1 MYNLSDLAKRAFQQG
16 RQYVTITMDGLTITD
31 EDILEGGLV
40 INRSSQSGTSIEIG
54 SVIAAE
60 MALQLQN
67 YDERFDNVDFEGKT
81 MNVVLSSTDGYDEYS
96 LPMGYFIIDEVKKQN
111 SKVQIT
117 ALDRMAAFDKPIAG
131 MASGSLANTLI
142 WCATKCGVPC
152 QLTTADLSIY
162 PNYNVTVSAIADGEH
177 TYREI
182 LAWACECMG
191 ICAYA
196 DWAGRLSV
204 GWYADT
210 GVNLTNAEIKDG
222 TLELAEN
229 AITITGVKVDNTVF
243 GNDGYIIQITDNDF
257 ATENYMAVGQ
267 ALLTHLQGFFYTP
280 VSMTVLP
287 MPWLWPLDGG
297 FINGTQIILSGITF
311 KINGYTALEA
321 KGESLTKKGMA
332 SGNPLTRRESALVKA
347 LQEAARAET
356 DMKIDNILLMNQLAA
371 YSMGLYPHIEELPD
385 GSKIFTYSD
394 TPDLE
399 DSQKVYRFNANG
411 FFVSNDGGETWNSG
425 LDSDGNLIVHILT
438 ADQIVTG
445 ILRDATGTNYWN
457 LDTGELRMVGIDVGV
472 GARNYIRNSNTL
484 DFSADSFSWMFT
496 FNGNQAM
503 VNGNNMEVLYHA

>member
-1 MYNLSDLAKRAFQQG
+1 M
-16 RQYVTITMDGLTITD
+16 
-31 EDILEGGLV
+31 
-40 INRSSQSGTSIEIG
+40 
-54 SVIAAE
+54 
-60 MALQLQN
+60 
-67 YDERFDNVDFEGKT
+67 
-81 MNVVLSSTDGYDEYS
+81 
-96 LPMGYFIIDEVKKQN
+96 
-111 SKVQIT
+111 
-117 ALDRMAAFDKPIAG
+117 
-131 MASGSLANTLI
+131 
-142 WCATKCGVPC
+142 
-152 QLTTADLSIY
+152 
-162 PNYNVTVSAIADGEH
+162 
-177 TYREI
+177 
-182 LAWACECMG
+182 
-191 ICAYA
+191 
-196 DWAGRLSV
+196 
-204 GWYADT
+204 
-210 GVNLTNAEIKDG
+210 
-222 TLELAEN
+222 
-229 AITITGVKVDNTVF
+229 
-243 GNDGYIIQITDNDF
+243 
-257 ATENYMAVGQ
+257 
-267 ALLTHLQGFFYTP
+267 
-280 VSMTVLP
+280 
-287 MPWLWPLDGG
+287 
-297 FINGTQIILSGITF
+297 NGTQIILSGITF

-371 YSMGLYPHIEELPD
+371 YSMGLYPHTEELPD

-438 ADQIVTG
+438 ADQVVTG

-457 LDTGELRMVGIDVGV
+457 LDTGEMRMVGIDVGV

>member
-1 MYNLSDLAKRAFQQG
+1 MYNLSDLAKQAFQQG
-16 RQYVTITMDGLTITD
+16 RQNVTITMDDLTITD

-67 YDERFDNVDFEGKT
+67 YDGRFDNVDFEGKT
-81 MNVVLSSTDGYDEYS
+81 MNVVLSSDEYS

-117 ALDRMAAFDKPIAG
+117 ALDRMAAFDKPVAG

-152 QLTTADLSIY
+152 QLTTADLSVY
-162 PNYNVTVSAIADGEH
+162 PNYSVTVSAVADGEH

-222 TLELAEN
+222 TLQLAEN

-267 ALLTHLQGFFYTP
+267 ALLSHLNGFFYTP

-297 FINGTQIILSGITF
+297 FVNGTQIILSGITF

-371 YSMGLYPHIEELPD
+371 YSMGLYPHVEELAD
-385 GSKIFTYSD
+385 GSKIFTYTD
-394 TPDLE
+394 APDLA

-472 GARNYIRNSNTL
+472 GARNYVRNSNTL